1 MTSLPFPP
9 VSPVGHV
16 VTQRAA
22 NPHYVGVFVEGPDDV
37 EMWTRWL
44 KHRPV
49 PSTGRVGVIRAV
61 KELRERGFSGCLGII
76 DADNDR
82 LTGALAADPDLIV
95 SETHDHECDLASSAA
110 LDALLESMPN
120 AKQALD
126 QLASPLTLRDAI
138 HQIAVVFGIVRWLL
152 ADSNV
157 EFVGRLA
164 PTNTG
169 ELMQPGALRLNEG
182 ALFGLAAAMLGI
194 PRDEL
199 EQRFEARR
207 SSITMHAWQVCNGH
221 DVVTLLWLA
230 FARVPSAAERCRS
243 HESVGWALR
252 SALDSSHLPTFP
264 MWNQL
269 KDWES
274 RNVPW
279 LVCRAA

>member
-49 PSTGRVGVIRAV
+49 PSTGRNGVIRAV
-61 KELRERGFSGCLGII
+61 QELRQRGFLGCLGIV

-82 LTGALAADPDLIV
+82 LTDSLAADPDLIV
-95 SETHDHECDLASSAA
+95 SETHDHECDLACSAA
-110 LDALLESMPN
+110 LDALLESMPDDG
-120 AKQALD
+120 LER
-126 QLASPLTLRDAI
+126 LASPLTLRDAI
-138 HQIAVVFGIVRWLL
+138 HQLAVVFGIVRWLL
-152 ADSNV
+152 AELDI

-169 ELMQPGALRLNEG
+169 ELMQPGALRLETTK
-182 ALFGLAAAMLGI
+182 LFDLAADKLGL
-194 PRDEL
+194 PRKEFDL
-199 EQRFEARR
+199 RFEARR
-207 SSITMHAWQVCNGH
+207 TSITTNEWQVCNGH
-221 DVVTLLWLA
+221 DVVDLLCHALHA
-230 FARVPSAAERCRS
+230 VPTAAERIKPTRK
-243 HESVGWALR
+243 SVGFALR
-252 SALDSSHLPTFP
+252 SALDSSHLPTFS

-274 RNVPW
+274 RNAPFV
-279 LVCRAA
+279 VCR